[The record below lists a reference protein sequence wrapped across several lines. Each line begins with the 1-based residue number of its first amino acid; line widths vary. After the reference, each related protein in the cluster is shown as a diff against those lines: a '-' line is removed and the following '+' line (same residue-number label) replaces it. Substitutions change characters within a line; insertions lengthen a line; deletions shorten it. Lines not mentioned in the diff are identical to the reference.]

1 MFEQQYAITTLI
13 IMTAS
18 NALLGILMIAKIL
31 PVEYGMTLAFI
42 VMCGMIWKC
51 KRDLMGDVR
60 LWENPKQYQNRMDTR
75 ILRGRMN
82 EENGYNNDK

>member
-13 IMTAS
+13 IMTAL

-31 PVEYGMTLAFI
+31 PVEYGMTIAFI

-51 KRDLMGDVR
+51 KRDLMGNVR
-60 LWENPKQYQNRMDTR
+60 LWENPKQFRNRMDTR
-75 ILRGRMN
+75 ILRGRLT
-82 EENGYNNDK
+82 EENDDLS

>member
-1 MFEQQYAITTLI
+1 MIEQQYAITTLI

-18 NALLGILMIAKIL
+18 NALLGILMIFEII
-31 PVEYGMTLAFI
+31 PVPYGMTLAFI

-60 LWENPKQYQNRMDTR
+60 LWENPKQFRNRMDTR
-75 ILRGRMN
+75 ILRGRLEDDESN
-82 EENGYNNDK
+82 

>member
-1 MFEQQYAITTLI
+1 MIEQQYAITTLI

-60 LWENPKQYQNRMDTR
+60 LWENSKEFRNRMDTR
-75 ILRGRMN
+75 ILRGRFT
-82 EENGYNNDK
+82 EENDDLS